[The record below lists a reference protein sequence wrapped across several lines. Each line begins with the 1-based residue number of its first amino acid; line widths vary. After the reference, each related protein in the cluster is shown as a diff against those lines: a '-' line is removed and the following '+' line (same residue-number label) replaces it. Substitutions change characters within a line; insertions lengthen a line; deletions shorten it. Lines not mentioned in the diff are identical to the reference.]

1 MGNPNRTALLTKAHK
16 VLKQHYKPVAPPER
30 PVLEHLLFAACLEDA
45 PFEAADKVYSFL
57 TTHFFDLNEVRVS
70 TVTELAEVMR
80 GLPNPQAAASNVK
93 RILQGVFES
102 SYSFELEAIKKQ
114 TIGQAIKRLE
124 KLGGATQF
132 SIAYLTQV
140 ALGGH
145 SIPLDRGALDVLYVL
160 GIISENEA
168 KSGNV
173 TGLERAIPKNRGI
186 EFGSLLHHAAAEYVA
201 NPFSANVRKLLL
213 SINPDAKDRFPK
225 RGVKKEPPPVEVK
238 PAAKPAAPP
247 AATEQPGKKKH
258 EPEKATV
265 HKIEAAKAPPAAA
278 KSDKHPRPPV
288 EPAKPAR
295 VEAADKHRPAGHPPH
310 KPAKHDKVEKPK
322 PAAASAKPARSGK
335 VPAVSLKRKSTTK
348 QLAKRKPR

>member
-1 MGNPNRTALLTKAHK
+1 M
-16 VLKQHYKPVAPPER
+16 
-30 PVLEHLLFAACLEDA
+30 EDA

-80 GLPNPQAAASNVK
+80 SLPNPQAAASNVK

-114 TIGQAIKRLE
+114 TIGLAIKRLE

-238 PAAKPAAPP
+238 LAAKPAAPP
-247 AATEQPGKKKH
+247 AAAEQSGKKKH
-258 EPEKATV
+258 EPEKAPV
-265 HKIEAAKAPPAAA
+265 HKIEAGKTPPTGTKPD

-295 VEAADKHRPAGHPPH
+295 VEAADKHRPPSHPPH

-322 PAAASAKPARSGK
+322 PAAAGAKPGRSGK
-335 VPAVSLKRKSTTK
+335 VPAVSLKRKSPTK